1 MVILSHICASLSRVM
16 RNMGLSQIF
25 GGRCLNQDLQDLQD
39 LRIFRIAGDRSILV
53 QRILFALV

>member
-1 MVILSHICASLSRVM
+1 MVKGVIWE
-16 RNMGLSQIF
+16 GLSQIF
-25 GGRCLNQDLQDLQD
+25 GGRCLNQDLQD